1 MLTCLSQSYRINC
14 IQKAVGMLI
23 QRLRQVDS
31 CAVSDALD
39 ARGLRHQVLHGIHAL
54 FPTRRIVGKV
64 ITVQLVAAQEL
75 MPNRHLG
82 TAAIEALE
90 SGDVI
95 MVANG
100 GRMDAAGWGGNL
112 ALSAKLR
119 GAEALIIDG
128 ATRDL
133 DEIRD
138 MDFPTFGRGAT
149 PCTARGRVVEQAFNV
164 PIMICG
170 IAVIP
175 GDFVIGDMSGVV
187 IVPARCADE
196 VVKAAEEIMQR
207 DRKVGD
213 RIRSGESVSQV
224 MGARYERALLE
235 GQNSADHGADTG
247 HR

>member
-1 MLTCLSQSYRINC
+1 MLTRVGRSYRINC
-14 IQKAVGMLI
+14 IQKASGMLV
-23 QRLRQVDS
+23 QRLRKVDS

-39 ARGLRHQVLHGIHAL
+39 AKGLRNQVAHGLQAL
-54 FPTRRIVGKV
+54 FPTRRIVGRA
-64 ITVQLVAAQEL
+64 ITVQLVAAQERV
-75 MPNRHLG
+75 PNQHLG
-82 TAAIEALE
+82 TAAIEALQA
-90 SGDVI
+90 GDVI
-95 MVANG
+95 VVANG

-112 ALSAKLR
+112 ALAAKLR

-138 MDFPTFGRGAT
+138 IDFPTFGRGAT

-164 PIMICG
+164 PIVICG

-175 GDFVIGDMSGVV
+175 GDLVIGDMNGVV

-196 VVKAAEEIMQR
+196 VVNAAEEIMQR
-207 DRKVGD
+207 DSMVAD
-213 RIRSGESVSQV
+213 RIRSGESIGEV
-224 MGARYERALLE
+224 MGARYERSLLDS
-235 GQNSADHGADTG
+235 QNSVGQGPGTA